1 MCIIDGWFKVVY
13 KQFLMWYNFTMML
26 GNKRAVK
33 ESESLE
39 LLRYAAVR
47 SKDQLTEIYLKNKA
61 KLPPILQSREF
72 LLHQLNNPSPKVPSA
87 RQQFPLPEDSADI
100 VGNYSTEIIPRMGK
114 ILFDKDNPRKIR
126 RDYLVY
132 FTEHHKGEPYKI
144 RQIDATKKDQKT
156 KIFSKINTCP
166 SELTG

>member
-1 MCIIDGWFKVVY
+1 
-13 KQFLMWYNFTMML
+13 MML

-132 FTEHHKGEPYKI
+132 FTEHHKGEPYKKGRLMQLKRI
-144 RQIDATKKDQKT
+144 KRLRYFQKL
-156 KIFSKINTCP
+156 ILVLP
-166 SELTG
+166 S